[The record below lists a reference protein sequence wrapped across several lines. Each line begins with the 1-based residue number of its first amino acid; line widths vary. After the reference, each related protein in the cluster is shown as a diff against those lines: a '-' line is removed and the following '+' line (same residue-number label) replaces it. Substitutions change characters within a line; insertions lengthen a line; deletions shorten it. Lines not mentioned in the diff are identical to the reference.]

1 MLPVA
6 VEHPRRME
14 HIWLLLLVVAIIGL
28 AKGLDV
34 EGNSTVSSAGFGY
47 ELTVTGLDAVNY
59 NMQKDHLRSKEYHQI
74 IVAEIEDLRK
84 LVANTEALVMK
95 QNNILNNIEMQMKK
109 VIRNAEIIEEIP
121 IMKNQLEMLAYNIT
135 RILSD
140 TSKINRAQQT
150 LATTEMLNDFLLQ
163 QMGDSIRTKATKSS
177 FTRMVTLEATQLPQS
192 CLDVGSPRSGIHRIH
207 PQPGFKESFEVYC
220 DQTYLDGGWTV
231 IQNRFDGSVNFYRG
245 WNEYEH
251 GFGNLR
257 DGEFWLGLSKI
268 HELTYSKK
276 HELHIV
282 MEDFDGKT
290 VVAKYSNMQVGGPE
304 EKYILNSLGTYSG
317 DAGDSL
323 SYAVTRKF
331 TTLDSDNDAHSPDNC
346 AVQYKS
352 GWWMAACHESNLNGL
367 YLKGKREEFA
377 TMMCWKA
384 FRGYNYGLK
393 RSRMMIR
400 PVS

>member
-1 MLPVA
+1 MH
-6 VEHPRRME
+6 HPSHRPSSR
-14 HIWLLLLVVAIIGL
+14 LLVLVVIQAVAL
-28 AKGLDV
+28 WTWSDA
-34 EGNSTVSSAGFGY
+34 EGNGTVSTAGFGY

-59 NMQKDHLRSKEYHQI
+59 NMQKEHLRSKEYNQ
-74 IVAEIEDLRK
+74 VLMAEIEDLRK
-84 LVANTEALVMK
+84 RVTSTETLVMK
-95 QNNILNNIEMQMKK
+95 QVTAINSVEVQLKRLLK
-109 VIRNAEIIEEIP
+109 NAEIMDEVPTI
-121 IMKNQLEMLAYNIT
+121 KNALEMLSFNVS

-140 TSKINRAQQT
+140 TGKIHRVQQT
-150 LATTEMLNDFLLQ
+150 LATTEMLNDFILQ
-163 QMGDSIRTKATKSS
+163 HIGSQQRSKSS
-177 FTRMVTLEATQLPQS
+177 SRTFTLEAKQLPQS
-192 CLDVGSPRSGIHRIH
+192 CADVGALRSGVQRIH
-207 PQPGFKESFEVYC
+207 PQPGFKDSFEAYC
-220 DQTYLDGGWTV
+220 DQDYLEGGWTV

-251 GFGNLR
+251 GFGNLH

-290 VVAKYSNMQVGGPE
+290 VVAKYSHLQVGGPE
-304 EKYILNSLGTYSG
+304 EKYALNSLGTYSG

-323 SYAVTRKF
+323 SYAVSMKF
-331 TTLDSDNDAHSPDNC
+331 STLDSDNDKHAPDNC
-346 AVQYKS
+346 AVTYKS
-352 GWWMAACHESNLNGL
+352 GWWMTACHESNLNGL
-367 YLKGKREEFA
+367 YLEGERKEFA

-400 PVS
+400 PVE